1 MSDKPKSSST
11 PIIPIAGALFLGIV
25 VGNIMSDGDKAAEK
39 VKRDLEARVVAAEEA
54 VAAAES
60 RAADVLSGAEE
71 AVAAAE
77 AKAAE
82 ALANAEAA
90 IASGSEETLAAAGEQ
105 IAALEAKLEEM
116 MASADVDVEG
126 DEAFAALNNRVQV
139 LAEQMAGII
148 GMVRS
153 GEAAPAAMGGTETA
167 AAPAAEAPAETAEAT
182 GGDAD
187 ALAEAIGES
196 GLALAVGESG
206 DAGDARVF
214 MARVDSEAGA
224 ARVMVVGEGPSLL
237 QANGPVVELQNG
249 CALSLKGVA
258 DHRAYIAV
266 ACQES

>member
-126 DEAFAALNNRVQV
+126 DEAFSALNNRVQV

-153 GEAAPAAMGGTETA
+153 GEAAPAAMGETA
-167 AAPAAEAPAETAEAT
+167 AAPAEEAPAETAEAT

-237 QANGPVVELQNG
+237 QANGPAVELQNG